1 MYQDAAGMPIWQ
13 LHSGACV
20 HLQEGAFLPP
30 RSPPAV
36 TAGTSA
42 SGAAASAVISSSA
55 QPSGPQTGLGEEA
68 REFIMQQLPLFQ
80 VGGDQR

>member
-1 MYQDAAGMPIWQ
+1 M
-13 LHSGACV
+13 
-20 HLQEGAFLPP
+20 
-30 RSPPAV
+30 